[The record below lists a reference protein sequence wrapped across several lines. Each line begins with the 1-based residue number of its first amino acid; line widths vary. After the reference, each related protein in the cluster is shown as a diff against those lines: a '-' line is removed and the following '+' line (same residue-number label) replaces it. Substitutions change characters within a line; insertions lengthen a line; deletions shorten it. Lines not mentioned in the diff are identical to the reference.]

1 MANVINA
8 TSTGNG
14 GLVSTGDD
22 SGILNIQTNETNAI
36 TIDAS
41 QNTTFAGNVNT
52 ATSKKYQID
61 STTVSPLAWVA
72 FAGAS
77 GTVSSSYNVSSVSR
91 TATGDYTITFSNATS
106 DANYSVIG
114 SCSAS
119 SGYASGTYL
128 ETNSVRSTA
137 TVTANTTAL
146 CKVSTLTALSSTA
159 VDAVYVYVAIFG
171 N

>member
-1 MANVINA
+1 MTTTLNA
-8 TSTGNG
+8 STAGAG
-14 GLVSTGDD
+14 GFIATGDN
-22 SGILNIQTNETNAI
+22 SGVLALQTAGTTAL
-36 TIDAS
+36 TIDSS
-41 QNTTFAGNVNT
+41 QNSTFVGNINT
-52 ATSKKYQID
+52 ATSKKYQIN

-119 SGYASGTYL
+119 SSYSSGTYL

-159 VDAVYVYVAIFG
+159 IDAVYVYVAIFG